1 MAQFLTAQYDWLWT
15 LALAAALY
23 FPVRQLV
30 WVLYVRRAERD
41 GNEDE
46 ARRATLK
53 RRAGITAALL
63 SFVFSYFYV
72 SSMIGTGA

>member
-1 MAQFLTAQYDWLWT
+1 MAQLLTAQYDWLWT
-15 LALAAALY
+15 LVLAAALF
-23 FPVRQLV
+23 FPVRQLL

-46 ARRATLK
+46 ARRTALK

-63 SFVFSYFYV
+63 CFVFSFFYV
-72 SSMIGTGA
+72 STLLRTGA

>member
-1 MAQFLTAQYDWLWT
+1 MTAEYDWLWT

-23 FPVRQLV
+23 LPVRKLI

-41 GNEDE
+41 GNEDA
-46 ARRATLK
+46 ARRGALK

-63 SFVFSYFYV
+63 SFVFAYLYV
-72 SSMIGTGA
+72 ATVFGAGA